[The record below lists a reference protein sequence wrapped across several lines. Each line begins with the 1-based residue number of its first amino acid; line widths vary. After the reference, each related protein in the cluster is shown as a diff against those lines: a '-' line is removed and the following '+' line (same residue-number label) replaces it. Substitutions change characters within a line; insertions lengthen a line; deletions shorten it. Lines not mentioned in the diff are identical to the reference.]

1 MAGIRK
7 RGETFTITAYL
18 GYDEQGRQI
27 KKTTTY
33 RPPENVTAGK
43 AEKLARAFAATWE
56 ENIKGYTTLDEN
68 RTFAELVYW
77 YYESVAPLQLK
88 PNVRIDNQNMI
99 NAYVMPTLARKKLKE
114 ITPSMLDALFAN
126 IMKNGRT
133 KDTYR
138 LKDGLTLPKGRK
150 SCVNLC
156 SIADD
161 TGLSRNTVNRVSQG
175 HSIERNGAEKI
186 AACLGKPFNEIFES
200 SVEDR
205 TLAVSSVSRI
215 RRCLSA
221 VFTAAVRKEIM
232 RRNPVSNSVPISKRA
247 VNAVTYLDETQAFQL
262 IAALDAQNDFMFKV
276 MISTLLYTGMR
287 GGELCGLQWQ
297 DIDMDKGVIYIRH
310 TLIYVRKVGGT
321 RGKQKGK
328 GNERNFILQSPK
340 TTAGERYVV
349 MPASLL
355 SLFREYKQRQD
366 AMKAEKG
373 ENWNADNMVFITV
386 NGNYYSEQYLN
397 TRFKKLAQKIGLPAE
412 IHLHSLRHT
421 TASLLIN
428 SDVSPKLIAEQ
439 LGHASASITQ
449 DIYSHIFASSRARAA
464 QALEIALAPKAE

>member
-1 MAGIRK
+1 MASIRK
-7 RGETFTITAYL
+7 RGETFTITAYM

-27 KKTTTY
+27 KKTTTF

-56 ENIKGYTTLDEN
+56 EKIKGYSSLDEN
-68 RTFAELVYW
+68 RTFAELVHW

-88 PNVRIDNQNMI
+88 PNILIDNQSMI
-99 NAYVMPTLARKKLKE
+99 NTYVMPTLARKKLKE
-114 ITPSMLDALFAN
+114 ITPSMLDALFAD

-138 LKDGLTLPKGRK
+138 LKDGVSLPKGKK
-150 SCVNLC
+150 SGVSLC

-161 TGLSRNTVNRVSQG
+161 TGLSRHTVTRLSQG
-175 HSIERNGAEKI
+175 QSIERDSAEKI
-186 AACLGKPFNEIFES
+186 AACLGKPFNEMFES
-200 SVEDR
+200 SVENR
-205 TLAVSSVSRI
+205 ALAVSTVSRV

-232 RRNPVSNSVPISKRA
+232 RRNPVSNSVPISKKA

-262 IAALDAQNDFMFKV
+262 IAALDEQNDFMFKV
-276 MISTLLYTGMR
+276 MINTLLYTGMR

-297 DIDMDKGVIYIRH
+297 DIDLDKGIIYIRH
-310 TLIYVRKVGGT
+310 TLIYVRKVGGV
-321 RGKQKGK
+321 RGQQKGK
-328 GNERNFILQSPK
+328 GHERNFILQSPK
-340 TTAGERYVV
+340 TSAGERYVV

-355 SLFREYKQRQD
+355 ALFKEYKQHCD
-366 AMKAEKG
+366 AVKAEKG
-373 ENWNADNMVFITV
+373 DSWNVDNMVFITV

-397 TRFKKLAQKIGLPAE
+397 TRFKKLAHKIGLPAE

-464 QALEIALAPKAE
+464 QALEIALAPKTE